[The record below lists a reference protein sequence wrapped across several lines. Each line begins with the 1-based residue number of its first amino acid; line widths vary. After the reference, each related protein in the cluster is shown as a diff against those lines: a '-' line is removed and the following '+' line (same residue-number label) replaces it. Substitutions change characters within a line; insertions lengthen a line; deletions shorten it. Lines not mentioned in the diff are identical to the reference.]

1 MRRLRFDFA
10 VQRKA
15 RGWVGWLLLA
25 FGAVFA
31 GDLGRQYLSLQTE
44 VARMELEL
52 PYADAPAGKA
62 SSTRNAAGSEEF
74 AAARAVVARF
84 AAPWPTLFAAI
95 ESVRVENVTL
105 LSIEPDASTGQVLI
119 TGEAKDYLALLTY
132 VAQLGAHPGFT
143 RVHLSRY
150 ETRESQ
156 SRRPIAFSVLAQ
168 WRRV

>member
-1 MRRLRFDFA
+1 MRRLSFDFA
-10 VQRKA
+10 VQRRTRKWA
-15 RGWVGWLLLA
+15 GWLLLA
-25 FGAVFA
+25 FGALFV
-31 GDLGRQYLSLQTE
+31 GDLGRQYLALQAE
-44 VARMELEL
+44 VARMEQL
-52 PYADAPAGKA
+52 PYVDESTGKA
-62 SSTRNAAGSEEF
+62 LTVRNAANPEEF

-95 ESVRVENVTL
+95 ESVQVENVTL

-119 TGEAKDYLALLTY
+119 AGEAKDYLALLTY

>member
-1 MRRLRFDFA
+1 MRHLNFDFA
-10 VQRKA
+10 VQRKP
-15 RGWVGWLLLA
+15 RGWIGWVLLA
-25 FGAVFA
+25 FGAVFV
-31 GDLGRQYLSLQTE
+31 GDLGRQYLALQAD
-44 VARMELEL
+44 VARMEEQA
-52 PYADAPAGKA
+52 PYPVEPTGKA
-62 SSTRNAAGSEEF
+62 PFRSAVSSEEF

-95 ESVRVENVTL
+95 ESVQVENVTL
-105 LSIEPDASTGQVLI
+105 LSIEPDATTGQVLI

-150 ETRESQ
+150 ETRDSQ

>member
-10 VQRKA
+10 VQHKA
-15 RGWVGWLLLA
+15 RGWAGWLLLA
-25 FGAVFA
+25 FGALFV
-31 GDLGRQYLSLQTE
+31 GDLGRQYLSLQAE
-44 VARMELEL
+44 VARMERL
-52 PYADAPAGKA
+52 PYIDEPAGRTP
-62 SSTRNAAGSEEF
+62 SVRNAVSAEEF

-84 AAPWPTLFAAI
+84 AAPWPVLFAAI
-95 ESVRVENVTL
+95 ESVQVENVTL
-105 LSIEPDASTGQVLI
+105 LSIEPDATTGQVLI

-156 SRRPIAFSVLAQ
+156 SRRPIGFSVLAQ

>member
-15 RGWVGWLLLA
+15 RGLAGWLLLA
-25 FGAVFA
+25 FGAISV
-31 GDLGRQYLSLQTE
+31 GDLARQYLPLLAE
-44 VARMELEL
+44 VERMEQL
-52 PYADAPAGKA
+52 PYVDEPAGKA
-62 SSTRNAAGSEEF
+62 SSVRNAANPEEF

-95 ESVRVENVTL
+95 ESVQLENVSL
-105 LSIEPDASTGQVLI
+105 LSIEPDALTGQVLI

-132 VAQLGAHPGFT
+132 VAQLGAHPGFA

-150 ETRESQ
+150 ETKDVQ

-168 WRRV
+168 WRRM